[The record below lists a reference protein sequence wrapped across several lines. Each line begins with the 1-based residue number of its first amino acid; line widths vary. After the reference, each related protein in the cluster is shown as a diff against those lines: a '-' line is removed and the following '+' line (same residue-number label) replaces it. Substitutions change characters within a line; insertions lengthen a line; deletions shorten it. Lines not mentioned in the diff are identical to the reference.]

1 MNPFFEHIKS
11 QYRSGSMAI
20 KLLIINVG
28 FFVLIQ
34 FIDALQR
41 LQIDP
46 LTPKPLDHR
55 WIDWLFAL
63 PGSFEGL
70 LFQPWT
76 IVLSLFAH
84 FGIWHLLTNIIFLYF
99 AGNTYEKFFGP
110 RRLLHLYLLGGIAG
124 NLTEIIAHLIFP
136 AIQNQLF
143 SVVGASGSIM
153 AIFIALAFSKPQ
165 LQVQLFGVI
174 PLRIYM
180 IAIFFLLKDLS
191 SLGTADNIAHFAH
204 IGGGIFG
211 IWSIQQFWTKRMDKM
226 WLGISLKRKK
236 NKFKVKKGGRPLSD
250 DQYRENK
257 QNKQAQLDQI
267 LDKISKK
274 GYDGLSKEEKDF
286 LFQQSK
292 DV

>member
-1 MNPFFEHIKS
+1 MNPLIEQIKS
-11 QYRSGSMAI
+11 QYRSGSMVI

-46 LTPKPLDHR
+46 STPKPVDHR

-124 NLTEIIAHLIFP
+124 NLSEIIAHIIFP
-136 AIQNQLF
+136 AIQNQMF

-165 LQVQLFGVI
+165 LQFQLFGI
-174 PLRIYM
+174 LPLRIYY

-191 SLGTADNIAHFAH
+191 SVGTADNIAHFAH
-204 IGGGIFG
+204 IGGGAFG
-211 IWSIQQFWTKRMDKM
+211 IWSIQQFWSSQMDKK
-226 WLGISLKRKK
+226 WLGFRGKK
-236 NKFKVKKGGRPLSD
+236 TKFKVKKGGRPLSD

-257 QNKQAQLDQI
+257 QTKQAQLDRI

-274 GYDGLSKEEKDF
+274 GYDGLTKEEKDF